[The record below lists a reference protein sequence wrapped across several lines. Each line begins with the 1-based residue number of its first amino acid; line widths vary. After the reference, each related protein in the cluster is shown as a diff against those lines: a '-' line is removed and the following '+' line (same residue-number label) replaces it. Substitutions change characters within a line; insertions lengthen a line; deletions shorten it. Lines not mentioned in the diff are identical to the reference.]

1 VLEDL
6 DMKRI
11 PETFAS
17 AIRDVVNALQV
28 AVLLA
33 AELDSR
39 GAKHSMSVGLDPDR
53 AALRRAINQ
62 AAAALATLKPPGPG
76 ARVARSVSPL
86 SG

>member
-1 VLEDL
+1 MLEDP

-11 PETFAS
+11 PETFAN

-33 AELDSR
+33 AELDR

-62 AAAALATLKPPGPG
+62 AAAALATLRPDGPLLGG
-76 ARVARSVSPL
+76 ASRN
-86 SG
+86 